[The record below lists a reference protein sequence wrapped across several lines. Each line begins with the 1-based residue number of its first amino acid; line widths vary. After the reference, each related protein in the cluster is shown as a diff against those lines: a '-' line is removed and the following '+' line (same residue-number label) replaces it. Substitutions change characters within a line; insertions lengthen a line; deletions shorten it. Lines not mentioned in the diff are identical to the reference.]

1 MKVEYPEGSEPRT
14 EAPETTTKAR
24 VQATSRRTPQVRR
37 VKGLGGIES
46 INESLEL
53 TQFQRSLCS

>member
-24 VQATSRRTPQVRR
+24 VQATSRRTPQVMR
-37 VKGLGGIES
+37 VIIGGIES

-53 TQFQRSLCS
+53 TQFLHS

>member
-24 VQATSRRTPQVRR
+24 VQATSRRTPQVMR
-37 VKGLGGIES
+37 VKG
-46 INESLEL
+46 
-53 TQFQRSLCS
+53 

>member
-24 VQATSRRTPQVRR
+24 VQATSRRTPQVMT
-37 VKGLGGIES
+37 
-46 INESLEL
+46 NENDYW
-53 TQFQRSLCS
+53 RD

>member
-24 VQATSRRTPQVRR
+24 VQATSRRTPQVRK
-37 VKGLGGIES
+37 VIGGIEL

-53 TQFQRSLCS
+53 TQFQRSLY